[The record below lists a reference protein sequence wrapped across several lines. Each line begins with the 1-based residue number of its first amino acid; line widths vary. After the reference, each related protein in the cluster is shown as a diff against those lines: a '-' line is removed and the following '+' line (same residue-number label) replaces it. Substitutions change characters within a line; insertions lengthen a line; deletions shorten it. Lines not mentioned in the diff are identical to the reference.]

1 MQFILF
7 LFDITVQVDIV
18 TISIYIFDEVKFMV
32 KRELWLKKIRP
43 FYENEL
49 IKVLIGIRRS
59 GKSIILKQ
67 IQDELLTN
75 GVNSDHII
83 FINFE
88 DLDFSFIK
96 NETDLHS
103 YIKPQIVDDKK
114 YYLFFDEIQ
123 NVKNFEKVLNS
134 LRATQNVSI
143 SS

>member
-1 MQFILF
+1 MQISL
-7 LFDITVQVDIV
+7 LSFDITVQVDIIAV
-18 TISIYIFDEVKFMV
+18 LIYIFVEVKFMV

-67 IQDELLTN
+67 IKDELLTN
-75 GVNSDHII
+75 GVDSDHII

-96 NETDLHS
+96 NETDLHN
-103 YIKPQIVDDKK
+103 YIKPQIIDDKK
-114 YYLFFDEIQ
+114 YYLFFEYY
-123 NVKNFEKVLNS
+123 F
-134 LRATQNVSI
+134 
-143 SS
+143 